1 MSPRW
6 RLYACS
12 GMRLELLEVLIVD
25 CQACSAKGPLLEVGW
40 GRPGDEVQAR
50 LIRLP
55 AGERVP
61 PAVARITGITDR
73 LVEDGVEPHRAWDE
87 LFASLPC
94 RPAPTV
100 VHFARFEQPFFE
112 AAQAPLDVVC
122 THEIARR
129 LFPELPR
136 RSLRALAGYF
146 GHGVTSLRRAAEHVE
161 ATVVV
166 WRSMVPLLAAEG
178 VNTWSELQEW
188 LAEPVDPKRRAKRAW
203 PMPREL
209 RLALPDAPGLYRMLR
224 TSGDVLYVGKAT
236 SLHHRV
242 NSYFRKQ
249 HGIHERT
256 LEMLSQARGLSF
268 EVTDSPLEAALLEP
282 DEIKRHRPPYNVALT
297 IDDRAV
303 WFTDPRLSR
312 RAQHASRG
320 CELGPFPGEELLEQL
335 CAFAASL
342 GDAKDPTAL
351 GRGRWGPPLELYR
364 EGLTLVSKAHPE
376 LVEPIQPAMARILRL
391 GARLWREGRRDRDE
405 VEEPERREWDSAL
418 VVNGLERLALRGAL
432 AVRRARW
439 LTRLAESSL
448 VWSERGVVG
457 ARVLVIS
464 SAEFVRRA
472 PSPDAEPPIP
482 PGHARPTRERHA
494 NFTIA
499 KLDRLRVLTT
509 ELKRLVSEQH
519 PAALR
524 LGPHTTLSGPR
535 LARVLEWL

>member
-1 MSPRW
+1 M
-6 RLYACS
+6 
-12 GMRLELLEVLIVD
+12 LIVD
-25 CQACSAKGPLLEVGW
+25 CQASSARGPLLELGW
-40 GRPGDEVQAR
+40 GRPGGDISAR
-50 LIRLP
+50 LLRLP

-73 LVEDGVEPHRAWDE
+73 LLKDGVEPARAWAE
-87 LFASLPC
+87 LFASLPS
-94 RPAPTV
+94 RPAPAV

-112 AAQAPLDVVC
+112 AAGAPLDVVC

-161 ATVVV
+161 ATAVV
-166 WRSMVPLLAAEG
+166 WRAMLPLLADER
-178 VNTWSELQEW
+178 VTNWSELKAW
-188 LAEPVDPKRRAKRAW
+188 LAEPVDPKRRVRRAW

-268 EVTDSPLEAALLEP
+268 EVTSSALEAALLEP

-297 IDDRAV
+297 EDDRAV
-303 WFTDPRLSR
+303 WFTDARLSR
-312 RAQHASRG
+312 RAPHASRE
-320 CELGPFPGEELLEQL
+320 CELGPFPNEALLEQL
-335 CAFAASL
+335 GAFAAALS
-342 GDAKDPTAL
+342 DPQDGSAL
-351 GRGRWGPPLELYR
+351 GRGRWGPPLELFR
-364 EGLTLVSKAHPE
+364 EGLSLVVRAHPE
-376 LVEPIQPAMARILRL
+376 LSDPSRPGTARVLKL

-405 VEEPERREWDSAL
+405 PEEPERREWDRSL
-418 VVNGLERLALRGAL
+418 VVSELERLALRGAL

-457 ARVLVIS
+457 ARALVIS
-464 SAEFVRRA
+464 SGELVSREPWPA
-472 PSPDAEPPIP
+472 AEPPLP

-494 NFTIA
+494 HFTVA

-519 PAALR
+519 AAALR
-524 LGPHTTLSGPR
+524 LGPRTTLEGPA